1 MLLGI
6 LMRKLEILAVDDDVR
21 DCLLVKDAFLDIDV
35 RDPIFTVHDGA
46 EAIDYLKG
54 NGRYADRN
62 QFPFPTLLLLD
73 LKMPGMN
80 GFEFLAYVK
89 KNPTLSVIPTIVFT
103 SSSDLDDIKNA
114 YLLGANA
121 YIVKGRTFDEIC
133 SQLKFI
139 YGFWMRVQVPPIDRE
154 GHLLLTHHREKPGE
168 KVAG

>member
-1 MLLGI
+1 
-6 LMRKLEILAVDDDVR
+6 MRKLVILAVDDDVR

-35 RDPIFTVHDGA
+35 RDPIHTVHDGA
-46 EAIDYLKG
+46 EAIEYLKG
-54 NGRYADRN
+54 NGRYADRS

-73 LKMPGMN
+73 LKMPGMS
-80 GFEFLAYVK
+80 GFEFLSYVK
-89 KNPTLSVIPTIVFT
+89 RNPTLTVIPTIVFS

-121 YIVKGRTFDEIC
+121 YIVKGRTFEEIC
-133 SQLKFI
+133 NQLKFI

-154 GHLLLTHHREKPGE
+154 GHLLPTHHPEKPTE